1 MSELVDRIAAN
12 VGLDRTVAENAIG
25 IILDFLSKEG
35 PADKVAALIARL
47 PGGEHLLQ
55 AARTGDGGGL
65 FGGMGGI
72 MGVGT
77 RLMSAGLDLGQIQAV
92 TRELWAYSQEHGAGD
107 VLAEIAGA
115 IPGLGQYI

>member
-12 VGLDRTVAENAIG
+12 VGLDRTVAEKAIG

-35 PADKVAALIARL
+35 PADKVSALIARL
-47 PGGEHLLQ
+47 PGSEALLQ
-55 AARTGDGGGL
+55 AARDEDNGGL

-77 RLMSAGLDLGQIQAV
+77 RLMGAGLDMGQIQAV
-92 TRELWAYSQEHGAGD
+92 TRELMAYSREHGAGD
-107 VLAEIAGA
+107 MLGEIAGA
-115 IPGLGQYI
+115 IPGLGQFI